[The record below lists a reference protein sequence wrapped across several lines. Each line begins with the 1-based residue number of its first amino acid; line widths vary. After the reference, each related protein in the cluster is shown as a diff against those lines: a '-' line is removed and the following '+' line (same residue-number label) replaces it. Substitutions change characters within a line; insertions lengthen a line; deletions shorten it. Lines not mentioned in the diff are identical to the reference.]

1 MADIESVTTSEEGYA
16 SVSRVGEFELSI
28 DATGGEGPTPQMVLV
43 ADYASCYL
51 PAVRV
56 AADRLGYDDVG
67 TVQIEAEGD
76 LDDNDDVQAVRFT
89 IHVEADL
96 DEADLDGLV
105 ERADEICHVHD
116 ALREELHADVDVY
129 GSQF

>member
-105 ERADEICHVHD
+105 ERANEICHVHD